1 MMKITKKEKMEKI
14 IEVLKGTEVENKE
27 MLLEFCQNEIE
38 QYNKKSAKKTT
49 ENEKDIELMDLLYK
63 ALSQNVG
70 KGYQVSKLQNE
81 YTHLGIG
88 TDVMTNQ
95 KASALLNKMVEK
107 SKIQKTKDKKTTL
120 FGIDII
126 EENEDEE

>member
-1 MMKITKKEKMEKI
+1 MERI

-49 ENEKDIELMDLLYK
+49 ENERDIELMDLLYK

-81 YTHLGIG
+81 YSHLGIG

-95 KASALLNKMVEK
+95 KASALLNKMAEK
-107 SKIQKTKDKKTTL
+107 GRIQKIKEKKLTL
-120 FGIDII
+120 FGISLMAQEQI
-126 EENEDEE
+126 EE